1 MIMKFLC
8 YEQHVV
14 KITLCFIEMIILI
27 FEVFRFIKETKLM
40 FIMQYCTICSTDFML
55 KPQNKPKCSIQRK
68 LFHSHNFFS
77 PEIFDK
83 SLFAPKA
90 PQQIYP
96 GPFSFL
102 NMPSHD
108 KSLPNTLNTFK
119 LKNARVH

>member
-1 MIMKFLC
+1 
-8 YEQHVV
+8 
-14 KITLCFIEMIILI
+14 MIII
-27 FEVFRFIKETKLM
+27 NFGVFRFLIETKPM

-55 KPQNKPKCSIQRK
+55 KPQNKPKCSIQWK

-90 PQQIYP
+90 PQQTR
-96 GPFSFL
+96 GSPFSFL

-108 KSLPNTLNTFK
+108 KSLPNTLS
-119 LKNARVH
+119 